1 MVGGEK
7 VKSKKALFDI
17 KKCGIEKVGL
27 MVELQS
33 VILKDLN
40 KLEKIQGF
48 VNSKEITND
57 LKVEIIKNILK
68 EEN

>member
-1 MVGGEK
+1 M
-7 VKSKKALFDI
+7 KSKKALFDI
-17 KKCGIEKVGL
+17 NKCGIEKVGL
-27 MVELQS
+27 MVSLQS

-68 EEN
+68 EED